1 MLKIVGLVKKYN
13 KRVILNSFNYE
24 FEDVGFYILKGRSG
38 SGKTTLLNILAY
50 QIKYDE
56 GNITYP
62 DSVRNIYKDITY
74 ITQDSCLFDDLTFE
88 KNIELINK
96 IQSNSP
102 NKEVIDNILAK
113 LNIDSLKS
121 SLVSTLSK
129 GEKQRL
135 SIAIAL
141 MNDSKVILADE
152 ITSAVDKENKE
163 IILNLLKELSKDRL
177 VILSTHDDTII
188 NSFNDCII
196 DFDNLKIYQ
205 YKVNNLNK
213 EIRKDKKYQLNLSTR
228 INISFN
234 MLHKQKSRK
243 LYSYVIFFLIMLM
256 LSFSLNLNSINK
268 NKIIVEDITNNNISY
283 VLTQNMDKSK
293 LTNFKDNLYNVGNGI
308 KLSQIKTDVSYDF
321 YVTNTLVLD
330 NTLDD
335 NQIILTDY
343 SLSLIKEYNI
353 LDFDDLNDTL
363 GKNIKIN
370 NVCVTIKD
378 VILTDYLSQDKDYI
392 FNNLDCYY
400 SLGYISSNLYNKI
413 NFDNNNNNNIYYI
426 KLDNINID
434 KLLVLIFEQ
443 DGNIFYKNYR
453 EVSNE
458 IKTCENIKKSIYI
471 MSIVLIVIS
480 IVLTSYITYIMYL
493 SNLKNIKLLKVYG
506 VNKLSIY
513 LLFLLEFISPLIV
526 SYILSTLTNIM
537 ITNILNTQ
545 ILKFIKICLFN
556 ISSNII
562 TLLLVA
568 IIILISNFVTILNKD
583 R

>member
-1 MLKIVGLVKKYN
+1 MLKIEGLVKKYN

-321 YVTNTLVLD
+321 YVINTLVLD

-400 SLGYISSNLYNKI
+400 SLGYISSNLY
-413 NFDNNNNNNIYYI
+413 I
-426 KLDNINID
+426 KL
-434 KLLVLIFEQ
+434 
-443 DGNIFYKNYR
+443 
-453 EVSNE
+453 
-458 IKTCENIKKSIYI
+458 
-471 MSIVLIVIS
+471 
-480 IVLTSYITYIMYL
+480 
-493 SNLKNIKLLKVYG
+493 
-506 VNKLSIY
+506 
-513 LLFLLEFISPLIV
+513 
-526 SYILSTLTNIM
+526 IL
-537 ITNILNTQ
+537 
-545 ILKFIKICLFN
+545 
-556 ISSNII
+556 
-562 TLLLVA
+562 
-568 IIILISNFVTILNKD
+568 IIIIIFTILN
-583 R
+583 

>member
-1 MLKIVGLVKKYN
+1 MLKIEGLVKKYN

-50 QIKYDE
+50 QIKYDD

-321 YVTNTLVLD
+321 YVINTLVLD

-413 NFDNNNNNNIYYI
+413 NFDNNNIYYI

-443 DGNIFYKNYR
+443 DGDIIYKNYR

-562 TLLLVA
+562 TLLLVV

>member
-1 MLKIVGLVKKYN
+1 MLKIEGLVKKYN

-50 QIKYDE
+50 QIKYDD

-413 NFDNNNNNNIYYI
+413 NFDNNNIYYI

-443 DGNIFYKNYR
+443 DGDIIYKNYR

-562 TLLLVA
+562 TLLLVV

>member
-1 MLKIVGLVKKYN
+1 MLKIEGLVKKYN

-188 NSFNDCII
+188 NSFNDRII

-268 NKIIVEDITNNNISY
+268 NKIIVEDIKNNNISY

-321 YVTNTLVLD
+321 YVINTLVLD

-335 NQIILTDY
+335 NKIILTDY

-413 NFDNNNNNNIYYI
+413 NFDNNDNYIYYI

-443 DGNIFYKNYR
+443 DGNIIYKNYR

-480 IVLTSYITYIMYL
+480 IVLTSYIIYIMYL

-562 TLLLVA
+562 TLLLVV

>member
-1 MLKIVGLVKKYN
+1 MLKIEGLVKKYN

-38 SGKTTLLNILAY
+38 SGKTTLLNILAH

-96 IQSNSP
+96 IQSKRP
-102 NKEVIDNILAK
+102 NKERIDNILAK
-113 LNIDSLKS
+113 LNIDSLKA

-152 ITSAVDKENKE
+152 ITSALDKENKE

-188 NSFNDCII
+188 NSFNDGII
-196 DFDNLKIYQ
+196 NFDNLKIYQ
-205 YKVNNLNK
+205 YKVNTLYK
-213 EIRKDKKYQLNLSTR
+213 EIRKDKKYQLHLNTR

-234 MLHKQKSRK
+234 ILHKQKSRK
-243 LYSYVIFFLIMLM
+243 LYNYVIFFLIMLFI
-256 LSFSLNLNSINK
+256 SFCLNLNSINK
-268 NKIIVEDITNNNISY
+268 NKIIVEDIKDNNINY
-283 VLTQNMDKSK
+283 VLTQNIDKSK
-293 LTNFKDNLYNVGNGI
+293 FTNFKDNFYNVKDGI

-330 NTLDD
+330 DTLDD

-343 SLSLIKEYNI
+343 SLSLIKEYKI
-353 LDFDDLNDTL
+353 LDFNDLNDAL

-370 NVCVTIKD
+370 NVDVTIKD
-378 VILTDYLSQDKDYI
+378 VVLTDYLSQTKDYI

-400 SLGYISSNLYNKI
+400 SLGYISSNLYNEI
-413 NFDNNNNNNIYYI
+413 NFDNNDSNIYYI
-426 KLDNINID
+426 KLDNINIEE
-434 KLLVLIFEQ
+434 LLTLIFEQ
-443 DGNIFYKNYR
+443 DGDVIYKNYN

-480 IVLTSYITYIMYL
+480 IVLTCYITYIMYL

-526 SYILSTLTNIM
+526 SYILSTLTNII

-545 ILKFIKICLFN
+545 ILKFIKICIFN
-556 ISSNII
+556 MSSNII
-562 TLLLVA
+562 TLLLVV
-568 IIILISNFVTILNKD
+568 IIILVSNFVTILNKNS
-583 R
+583 

>member
-50 QIKYDE
+50 QIKYDD
-56 GNITYP
+56 GYITYP
-62 DSVRNIYKDITY
+62 DSIRNIYKDITY

-102 NKEVIDNILAK
+102 NKEVIDNILTK
-113 LNIDSLKS
+113 LNIDSLKH

-152 ITSAVDKENKE
+152 ITSALDKENKE

-234 MLHKQKSRK
+234 ILHKQKSRK

-256 LSFSLNLNSINK
+256 LSFSLNLNSISK
-268 NKIIVEDITNNNISY
+268 NKIIVEDIKNNNISY

-293 LTNFKDNLYNVGNGI
+293 LTNFNDNLYNVLDGI

-330 NTLDD
+330 DTLDD

-343 SLSLIKEYNI
+343 SLSLIKGYNI
-353 LDFDDLNDTL
+353 LDFDDPIDTL

-370 NVCVTIKD
+370 NVDVTIKD
-378 VILTDYLSQDKDYI
+378 VVLTDYLSQTKDYI

-400 SLGYISSNLYNKI
+400 SLGYISSNLYNEI
-413 NFDNNNNNNIYYI
+413 NFDNNDNYIYYI

-434 KLLVLIFEQ
+434 ELLVLIFEQ
-443 DGNIFYKNYR
+443 DGNIFYKNYK

-513 LLFLLEFISPLIV
+513 LLFLLEFILPLIV

-545 ILKFIKICLFN
+545 ILKFIKIGLFN

-562 TLLLVA
+562 TLLLVV
-568 IIILISNFVTILNKD
+568 IIILVSNFVTILNKD

>member
-1 MLKIVGLVKKYN
+1 MLKIEGLVKKYN

-50 QIKYDE
+50 QIKYDD

-62 DSVRNIYKDITY
+62 DTVRNIYKDITY
-74 ITQDSCLFDDLTFE
+74 ITQDSCLFDELTFE

-96 IQSNSP
+96 IQSNRP
-102 NKEVIDNILAK
+102 NKELIDNILAK
-113 LNIDSLKS
+113 LNIDSLKG

-141 MNDSKVILADE
+141 MNDSKIILADE
-152 ITSAVDKENKE
+152 ITSALDKENKE

-188 NSFNDCII
+188 NSFNDGII
-196 DFDNLKIYQ
+196 DFDNLKKYQ
-205 YKVNNLNK
+205 YKVNTLKGLKRN
-213 EIRKDKKYQLNLSTR
+213 DKKYHLNFKKR
-228 INISFN
+228 INISSN
-234 MLHKQKSRK
+234 IIHKQKIRK
-243 LYSYVIFFLIMLM
+243 LYNYLIFFLIMLFI
-256 LSFSLNLNSINK
+256 SFYLNLNSINK
-268 NKIIVEDITNNNISY
+268 NKIIVEDIKNNNINY
-283 VLTQNMDKSK
+283 VLTKNMDKTK
-293 LTNFKDNLYNVGNGI
+293 LTNFKDNLYNALDGI

-321 YVTNTLVLD
+321 YFINTLVLD
-330 NTLDD
+330 DTLDD

-343 SLSLIKEYNI
+343 SLSLIKGYNI
-353 LDFDDLNDTL
+353 LDFDDLSDTL

-370 NVCVTIKD
+370 NVDVTIKD
-378 VILTDYLSQDKDYI
+378 VILTDYLNQTKDYI

-400 SLGYISSNLYNKI
+400 SLGYISSNLYNTI
-413 NFDNNNNNNIYYI
+413 NFDNNDSNIYYI
-426 KLDNINID
+426 KLDNINIEE
-434 KLLVLIFEQ
+434 LIVLIFAQE
-443 DGNIFYKNYR
+443 GNIIYKNYN

-471 MSIVLIVIS
+471 MSIVLILIS
-480 IVLTSYITYIMYL
+480 IVLTCYITYIMYL

-526 SYILSTLTNIM
+526 SYILSTFTNIM

-545 ILKFIKICLFN
+545 ILKFIKICIFN
-556 ISSNII
+556 MSSNII
-562 TLLLVA
+562 TLLLVV
-568 IIILISNFVTILNKD
+568 IIILVSNFVTILKKNS
-583 R
+583 

>member
-50 QIKYDE
+50 QIKYDD

-268 NKIIVEDITNNNISY
+268 NKIIVEDIKNNNISY

-413 NFDNNNNNNIYYI
+413 NFDNNNNIYYI

-562 TLLLVA
+562 TLLLVV

>member
-1 MLKIVGLVKKYN
+1 MLKIEGLVKKYN

-38 SGKTTLLNILAY
+38 SGKTTLLNILAH
-50 QIKYDE
+50 QIKYDD

-62 DSVRNIYKDITY
+62 DFVRNIYKDITY

-102 NKEVIDNILAK
+102 NKEVIDNILTK
-113 LNIDSLKS
+113 LNIDSLKG

-152 ITSAVDKENKE
+152 ITSALDKENKE

-188 NSFNDCII
+188 NSFNDRII

-213 EIRKDKKYQLNLSTR
+213 EIRKDKKYQLHLCTR

-234 MLHKQKSRK
+234 ILRKQKIRK
-243 LYSYVIFFLIMLM
+243 LYSYVIFFLIMLFI
-256 LSFSLNLNSINK
+256 SFYLNLNSINK
-268 NKIIVEDITNNNISY
+268 NKIIAEDIKNNNINY
-283 VLTQNMDKSK
+283 VLTQNMDKAK
-293 LTNFKDNLYNVGNGI
+293 LTNFKDNLYNAIDGI
-308 KLSQIKTDVSYDF
+308 KFSQIKTDVSYDF
-321 YVTNTLVLD
+321 YVTNTLVVD
-330 NTLDD
+330 DTLDD

-343 SLSLIKEYNI
+343 SLSLIKGYNI

-370 NVCVTIKD
+370 NVDVTIKD
-378 VILTDYLSQDKDYI
+378 VILTDYLRQTNDYI

-400 SLGYISSNLYNKI
+400 SLGYISSNLYNEI
-413 NFDNNNNNNIYYI
+413 NFDNNDYNIYYI

-434 KLLVLIFEQ
+434 ELLHLIFEQ
-443 DGNIFYKNYR
+443 EGDIIYKNYR

-458 IKTCENIKKSIYI
+458 IKTCENIKKSLYI
-471 MSIVLIVIS
+471 MSIVLVVIS

-513 LLFLLEFISPLIV
+513 LLFLLEFILPLIV

-545 ILKFIKICLFN
+545 ILKFIKIHIFD

-562 TLLLVA
+562 TLFLVV
-568 IIILISNFVTILNKD
+568 IIILVSNLVTILNKN

>member
-1 MLKIVGLVKKYN
+1 MLKIEGLVKKYN

-38 SGKTTLLNILAY
+38 SGKTTLLNILAH
-50 QIKYDE
+50 QIKYDD

-62 DSVRNIYKDITY
+62 DFVRNIYKDITY

-102 NKEVIDNILAK
+102 NKEVIDNILTK
-113 LNIDSLKS
+113 LNIDSLKG

-152 ITSAVDKENKE
+152 ITSALDKENKE

-188 NSFNDCII
+188 NSFNDRII

-213 EIRKDKKYQLNLSTR
+213 EIRKDKKYQLHLCTR

-234 MLHKQKSRK
+234 ILCKQKIRK
-243 LYSYVIFFLIMLM
+243 LYSYVIFFLIMLFI
-256 LSFSLNLNSINK
+256 SFYLNLNSINK
-268 NKIIVEDITNNNISY
+268 NKIIVEDIKNNNINY
-283 VLTQNMDKSK
+283 VLTQNMDKAK
-293 LTNFKDNLYNVGNGI
+293 LTNYEDDLYNAIDGI
-308 KLSQIKTDVSYDF
+308 KLSQIKTDISYDF

-330 NTLDD
+330 DTLDD

-343 SLSLIKEYNI
+343 SLSLIKGYNI
-353 LDFDDLNDTL
+353 LYFDDLNDTL

-370 NVCVTIKD
+370 NVDVTIKD
-378 VILTDYLSQDKDYI
+378 VILTDYLRQTNDYI

-400 SLGYISSNLYNKI
+400 SLGYISSNLYNEI
-413 NFDNNNNNNIYYI
+413 NFDNNDYNIYYI

-434 KLLVLIFEQ
+434 ELLHLIFEQ
-443 DGNIFYKNYR
+443 DGDIIYKNYR

-458 IKTCENIKKSIYI
+458 IKTYENIKKSLCI
-471 MSIVLIVIS
+471 MSIVLVVIS

-513 LLFLLEFISPLIV
+513 LLFLLEFILPLIV

-545 ILKFIKICLFN
+545 ILKFIKIHIFD

-562 TLLLVA
+562 TLFLVV
-568 IIILISNFVTILNKD
+568 IIILVSNLVTILNKN

>member
-1 MLKIVGLVKKYN
+1 MLKIEGLVKKYN

-268 NKIIVEDITNNNISY
+268 NKIIVEDIKNNNISY

-413 NFDNNNNNNIYYI
+413 NFDNNNNIYYI

-443 DGNIFYKNYR
+443 DGDIIYKNYR

>member
-413 NFDNNNNNNIYYI
+413 NFDNNNNIYYI

>member
-268 NKIIVEDITNNNISY
+268 NKIIVEDIKNNNISY

-370 NVCVTIKD
+370 NVGVTIKD

-413 NFDNNNNNNIYYI
+413 NFDNNNIYYI

-443 DGNIFYKNYR
+443 DGDIIYKNYR

-562 TLLLVA
+562 TLLLVV

>member
-1 MLKIVGLVKKYN
+1 MLKIEGLVKKYN

-102 NKEVIDNILAK
+102 NKEVIDNILTK
-113 LNIDSLKS
+113 LNIDSLKH

-268 NKIIVEDITNNNISY
+268 NKIIVEDIKNNNISY

-293 LTNFKDNLYNVGNGI
+293 LTNFKDNLHNVGNGI

-321 YVTNTLVLD
+321 YVINTLVLD

-370 NVCVTIKD
+370 NVGVTIKD

-413 NFDNNNNNNIYYI
+413 NFDNDNYIYYI

-434 KLLVLIFEQ
+434 ELLVLIFEQ

-513 LLFLLEFISPLIV
+513 LLFLLEFILTLIV

-545 ILKFIKICLFN
+545 ILKFIKIGLFN

-562 TLLLVA
+562 ILLLVV
-568 IIILISNFVTILNKD
+568 IIILVSNFVTILNKD